1 MPLPPEALAKSEDE
15 AVAAAARI
23 GGPVALK
30 VQSPDI
36 LHKTEA
42 GAVMLG
48 LERRGRGARRPI
60 APVLARAKAAHPDAA
75 YRRRAGAG
83 DGAARASR

>member
-1 MPLPPEALAKSEDE
+1 MTSEAE
-15 AVAAAARI
+15 AVAAAAKI

-48 LERRGRGARRPI
+48 LSGEAAVREGYRAVLGAR
-60 APVLARAKAAHPDAA
+60 
-75 YRRRAGAG
+75 
-83 DGAARASR
+83 